1 MNKMKTERFDYIYLL
16 FGIFCGFLL
25 GSSFNQESSVVI
37 KKVIIAFAIIF
48 IAVFYGKLE
57 AKSHRHHL
65 NTWEKIR
72 ASGKWSFILTRYI
85 LLRGI
90 ILSVILIGPVISALQ
105 LSSVILWI
113 LIFCLIPLF
122 GYMMYQGYEEWKDC
136 EQEIHIAS
144 LRQVAEFIT
153 SKNN

>member
-1 MNKMKTERFDYIYLL
+1 MKTERFDYIYLL

-25 GSSFNQESSVVI
+25 GSSLDQESSVVI

-48 IAVFYGKLE
+48 IAVFYGKIE

-65 NTWEKIR
+65 NTWEKIK
-72 ASGKWSFILTRYI
+72 SGGKWSFIVTRYI

-90 ILSVILIGPVISALQ
+90 ILSVILIGPAISTLQ
-105 LSSVILWI
+105 LSTVILGI
-113 LIFCLIPLF
+113 LMFCLIPLF
-122 GYMMYQGYEEWKDC
+122 GYMIYRGHEEWKDC

-144 LRQVAEFIT
+144 LKQVAEFIA

>member
-1 MNKMKTERFDYIYLL
+1 MKTERFDYIYLL

-25 GSSFNQESSVVI
+25 GSSLDQESSVVI
-37 KKVIIAFAIIF
+37 KKVVIAFAIIF
-48 IAVFYGKLE
+48 VAIFYGKLE

-72 ASGKWSFILTRYI
+72 SGRKWSFILTRYI

-90 ILSVILIGPVISALQ
+90 ILSVILIGPAISALR
-105 LSSVILWI
+105 LSAVILWI

-122 GYMMYQGYEEWKDC
+122 GYMMYKGHEEWNEC
-136 EQEIHIAS
+136 EQAIHIAS
-144 LRQVAEFIT
+144 LRQVADSIT